1 MWKCA
6 HAAQQ
11 DPANQELLRLLN
23 REWQAQE
30 KQREA
35 QDELRSG
42 AKVVPEKGLN
52 VNLKN
57 VVDSQSKR
65 LRKRPEGFSDIKWTD
80 SGKRGATISAA
91 ELRAREVIALGEEE
105 DGSSDDFEESGSSAL
120 VSDLEEETHERPLTD
135 KQRAKLDSKAA
146 RKARPTMDDV
156 ARQLAIKLLDDH
168 DRVYTEEDLDED
180 VHLARALELI
190 HSKKLGLPFDTV
202 PGNLRHWR
210 RGPEAHRDGSG
221 EVVVYKVMRVQDR

>member
-1 MWKCA
+1 MTRRDYDAWR
-6 HAAQQ
+6 
-11 DPANQELLRLLN
+11 DFVGIR
-23 REWQAQE
+23 
-30 KQREA
+30 
-35 QDELRSG
+35 
-42 AKVVPEKGLN
+42 
-52 VNLKN
+52 
-57 VVDSQSKR
+57 
-65 LRKRPEGFSDIKWTD
+65 RPVESD
-80 SGKRGATISAA
+80 
-91 ELRAREVIALGEEE
+91 
-105 DGSSDDFEESGSSAL
+105 SDDDSDENDSSAFNP
-120 VSDLEEETHERPLTD
+120 DLEEETHERPLTD

-146 RKARPTMDDV
+146 RKARPAMDDA